1 MRLTTARL
9 LVDDFPAAF
18 AFWRDVMALPV
29 AFGPD
34 SPGAPPGYAFFT
46 VDEAGAGLELLE
58 RTAFAAALGDATELP
73 APSGHEPASHEGVL
87 VFSVDD
93 VDATYAACVARGA
106 KPLAGPRDRPEW
118 GARAAHLSDPEGHL
132 IELYA
137 MLQPG
142 ETPTA

>member
-9 LVDDFPAAF
+9 LVEDFPAVF

-46 VDEAGAGLELLE
+46 VDETGAAVELME
-58 RTAFAAALGDATELP
+58 RTAFATALGDAAALP
-73 APSGHEPASHEGVL
+73 VPVGHEAVL
-87 VFSVDD
+87 VLKVDD
-93 VDATYAACVARGA
+93 VDATHAACVARGA
-106 KPLAGPRDRPEW
+106 TAVAGPRDRPEW
-118 GARAAHLSDPEGHL
+118 GARVAHLSDPEGHL